1 MAAEEG
7 MRTLEN
13 PTTIAVI
20 GTGDMGSAVGGA
32 LNRAGLRSVT
42 ALANR
47 GVQSR
52 RLAELS
58 GIENLGSLRAVAQN
72 AELIL
77 SIVPPAAA
85 VTFAD
90 NMAAA
95 MVETGTRP
103 VFVDCNAVSPAT
115 VRSIARVFESIDVP
129 FVDAGIIGRGP
140 RPNADPPTRIF
151 VSGAQRRS
159 LLDLKVPEL
168 RLIDMGHEI
177 GAASAIK
184 MAYAALNKGTD
195 ALHTAVL
202 LAAER
207 LGVRAEL
214 MKELELSQDEA
225 VRRMRARVPYLAAV
239 AERFAG
245 EMAEIAATYEAAG
258 VTPLFH
264 RGAGWVFTELATTSL
279 AGETRA
285 TLPAHRSL
293 DVALAVFSA
302 VLDRGQRS

>member
-7 MRTLEN
+7 MRTLKN

-47 GVQSR
+47 GVESR

-140 RPNADPPTRIF
+140 RPDADPPTRIF

-177 GAASAIK
+177 GTASAIK
-184 MAYAALNKGTD
+184 MAY
-195 ALHTAVL
+195 
-202 LAAER
+202 AAER

-264 RGAGWVFTELATTSL
+264 RGAEWVFTELATTSL